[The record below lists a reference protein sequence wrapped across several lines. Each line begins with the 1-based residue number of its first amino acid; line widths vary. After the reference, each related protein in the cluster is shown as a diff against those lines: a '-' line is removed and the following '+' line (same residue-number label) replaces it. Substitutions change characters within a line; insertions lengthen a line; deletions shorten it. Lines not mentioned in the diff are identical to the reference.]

1 MANGK
6 TTNYGLN
13 QWVKSDRVQM
23 AEFNADN
30 ARIDAALGEKGN
42 CRIAFGSY
50 VGTGTY
56 GSSNPV
62 TLDFSGTLGCAPK
75 LVYVTEV
82 CPNTDS
88 PHYLLMLN
96 GVKYPKPREDVSSSS
111 YWTTVTWTN
120 TGLSWINSAGPSY
133 NLNTNG
139 RTYLYLAL
147 A

>member
-1 MANGK
+1 MASGK

-13 QWVKSDRVQM
+13 QWVNSDRVQM

-62 TLDFSGTLGCAPK
+62 ALDFAGTLGCAPK

-82 CPNTDS
+82 CTNMYNPC
-88 PHYLLMLN
+88 YLLLLN
-96 GVKYPKPREDVSSSS
+96 GVRYQKPQDSVSSSN
-111 YWTTVTWTN
+111 YWTQITWSG
-120 TGLSWINSAGPSY
+120 TGLSWVNSAGANY
-133 NLNTNG
+133 NLNSNG
-139 RTYLYLAL
+139 ITYLYIAL